1 MSAGKPQIEIDADLY
16 GDLQKIVAQSAR
28 FDSVGELVHFV
39 LRELL
44 SPGDETTDEKA
55 AEVLRE
61 RLKALGYLD
70 E

>member
-1 MSAGKPQIEIDADLY
+1 MSAQKLQIEIDAELY
-16 GDLQKIVAQSAR
+16 RDLQKIVAQSTQFATV
-28 FDSVGELVHFV
+28 SELVHFV

-44 SPGDETTDEKA
+44 HPDDETPDAKA
-55 AEVLRE
+55 ADVLRE